1 MYVLEH
7 NRLHMAGW
15 PVISGKREERR
26 SWTDSV
32 FPRVIHARDFRL
44 ASLIGSA
51 DLVVISDKTDVIKI
65 LAKVIP
71 CPLGLLFFEILRR
84 LPTVT

>member
-1 MYVLEH
+1 
-7 NRLHMAGW
+7 MARHFW
-15 PVISGKREERR
+15 KRRGKEIVDRPCFPTGYSREG
-26 SWTDSV
+26 
-32 FPRVIHARDFRL
+32 FPFGIT
-44 ASLIGSA
+44 LIGSA

-71 CPLGLLFFEILRR
+71 RPLGLLFFEILRR